1 MVCWVIPSLS
11 EPFAATAAT
20 LARLV
25 LPITCHP
32 SGFSGQGA
40 TFFVRAVL

>member
-11 EPFAATAAT
+11 EAFAATAAT

-25 LPITCHP
+25 LPISCQP
-32 SGFSGQGA
+32 SEFSGQGA
-40 TFFVRAVL
+40 PFSVRAVL